1 VFWLHAQIV
10 IGEPVGIGSL
20 SDMSTVITLIH
31 SASRTQHRLAHHGC
45 EGAHTLATRNQQQ
58 LQGRGRAQ
66 QVDAQVCGADTC
78 QCGSQASRRSGVA
91 LQWAVCRV
99 KTGDETRDGC
109 AALPQAQ
116 TATVQLKGSLARLL
130 HQAVAQCTKFP
141 NSHEEKSPLLR
152 PGLEPQ
158 CTPDPCR
165 QHQHS
170 MSR

>member
-1 VFWLHAQIV
+1 VTCLQLQHSSTLPAGRS
-10 IGEPVGIGSL
+10 IGLLTMGVKEPTHLPLGIS
-20 SDMSTVITLIH
+20 SSCRAEAEH
-31 SASRTQHRLAHHGC
+31 SRSMHKFVVL
-45 EGAHTLATRNQQQ
+45 TLASA
-58 LQGRGRAQ
+58 GHK
-66 QVDAQVCGADTC
+66 
-78 QCGSQASRRSGVA
+78 ASRRSGVA

-130 HQAVAQCTKFP
+130 HQAVAQCTKSP
-141 NSHEEKSPLLR
+141 NSHGEKSPLLR